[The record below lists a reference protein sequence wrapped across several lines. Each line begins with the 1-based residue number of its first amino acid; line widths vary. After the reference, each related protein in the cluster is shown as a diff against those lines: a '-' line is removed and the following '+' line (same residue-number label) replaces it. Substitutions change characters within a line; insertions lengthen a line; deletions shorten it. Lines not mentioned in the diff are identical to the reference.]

1 MHYTKVKGILSSE
14 NGMNLYRGCTHGCIY
29 CDSRSRCYQ
38 INHVFEDVEVKENA
52 LELLEQALRRKRKK
66 CMIATGAMTDPYLH
80 LEEKLNYTRRALEL
94 IADYGFGLSIQ
105 TKSDRILRD
114 LDLLKKINE
123 RGKRV
128 VQITMT
134 TWDEKLCRK
143 IEPHVSSTRE
153 RYRVLKILEENGIPA
168 IVWISP
174 ILPFINDT
182 EENVNGILD
191 YCIDAKVYGVL
202 CFSMG
207 LTLREG
213 NREYFYA
220 QLREKFPGL
229 EKKYQ
234 SIYGNRYEVISP
246 KNTRLMEL
254 LRRRCQENELE
265 YRVKELFAYMRKF
278 PCEETAVQLELSDFL
293 EGFL

>member
-1 MHYTKVKGILSSE
+1 MHFKKAKGILSSS

-29 CDSRSRCYQ
+29 CDSRSKCY
-38 INHVFEDVEVKENA
+38 HMDHDFEDIEIKENA
-52 LELLEQALRRKRKK
+52 IELLERALRRKRSK
-66 CMIATGAMTDPYLH
+66 CMLGTGSMTDPYIP
-80 LEEKLNYTRRALEL
+80 LEDEIGNVRKALSL
-94 IADYGFGLSIQ
+94 AYQYGFGFTLI
-105 TKSDRILRD
+105 TKSARVLRD
-114 LDLLKKINE
+114 LDLLKAIND
-123 RGKRV
+123 KTKCV
-128 VQITMT
+128 VQMT
-134 TWDEKLCRK
+134 LTTCDEDLCRK
-143 IEPHVSSTRE
+143 IEPNVSTTQE
-153 RYRVLKILEENGIPA
+153 RAAVLRTLRDAGIPTV
-168 IVWISP
+168 VWLCP

>member
-1 MHYTKVKGILSSE
+1 MQKDRTSCLFHQREIQGTE
-14 NGMNLYRGCTHGCIY
+14 NPGGKW
-29 CDSRSRCYQ
+29 DSC
-38 INHVFEDVEVKENA
+38 H
-52 LELLEQALRRKRKK
+52 
-66 CMIATGAMTDPYLH
+66 C
-80 LEEKLNYTRRALEL
+80 
-94 IADYGFGLSIQ
+94 
-105 TKSDRILRD
+105 
-114 LDLLKKINE
+114 LDF
-123 RGKRV
+123 
-128 VQITMT
+128 
-134 TWDEKLCRK
+134 
-143 IEPHVSSTRE
+143 
-153 RYRVLKILEENGIPA
+153 
-168 IVWISP
+168 P